1 MENKIL
7 RKLVA
12 FMLLIAMNINMFGT
26 NLMLD
31 PNSQHNTKL
40 DTSANGTPIINIST
54 PNNRGVS
61 INEFLEY
68 NVGHEGQVLNNADNM
83 GRSHIAGM
91 INANPNL
98 GPNQAANL
106 IILQVNGANRSQIE
120 GYIEALSRNRVD
132 VVLSNENGIY
142 LNGAGTI
149 NVRKFTPV
157 TGRVTLKDGDVVG
170 IDVEKGRV
178 VIGANGFD
186 ATNTDYVNIIAK
198 SLEMQGNLVGNR
210 VDVILGENFVDNNGA
225 VTSKGGI
232 NSVAIDAGNLGSMY
246 AGQVRI
252 VSTDKGAGVNSGAL
266 IYSKNE
272 KLEIT
277 ADGKINV
284 AKIKGNGIEIKGS
297 DYTQTELASSDR
309 DINITANTVKLSGQ
323 TQAQGNVGLN
333 ADVENAS
340 EILANGNL
348 KTKKLTNT
356 GKVEV
361 LKKVDI
367 TGELDNGGSL
377 ISADGVTVTKDVKN
391 TGEISANDDFTAKNV
406 VSSGKVFGKNIQA
419 DDVDNSG
426 KMLAKGKFTA
436 KNVKN
441 TGEIASGDKIS
452 AKKLENSGTAAT
464 SSDILVSDSLVNHNG
479 GNIEGKNVE
488 VKGSEL
494 RNAGKISAGNI
505 RSKVNEV
512 INSGQVHSSRDVD
525 FDTQKLTNTG
535 EILAVNDVNS
545 AGADVTN
552 NGKIA
557 SNNRILLDNSK
568 IANTGEILSGDI
580 SMQNVQKFDS
590 NGTIK
595 ANSTVL
601 TTTQD
606 INLTGNLHGEQ
617 RLAISGRNITNNG
630 NTTGT
635 GLIQVTSNDFT
646 NNRDLSS
653 DTVIINGQGNIV
665 NNAIITGDSGK
676 ISGNDIT
683 NNDLVAFEKYLEINA
698 QNKVQNNK
706 DKTIYGGQTLIIKG
720 NGILNDEGEILGGN
734 MTLDA
739 VKIVNNVG
747 TVQATGDILITSG
760 DFQNIGRVSNL
771 GNYEKYYETWEG
783 RRVSESDIS
792 NNWKMHLEAPSA
804 KTKHSDDSKN
814 QMRSWLRG
822 QISAD
827 EINGYS
833 SIMFKKYPNLGFD
846 FLDRVGK
853 KGDDTYYTGTA
864 RVPEIPLK
872 GKMESNASTEYG
884 KIQASGNITI
894 NSASTRNRDSIIS
907 AGGTVD
913 INSSNLENSVTTGN
927 AVQLR
932 DGQEIFR
939 IYFKRGKKNATS
951 NAFLKRDFVN
961 GDIAYEAGQPSIIE
975 GSTVNINAP
984 VITSPITEANGK
996 INIGSVVHGVA
1007 GSLFTGTVG
1016 KGISSTNGT
1025 VQVANNMSSVQT
1037 VLNTGTISVNPLLT
1051 GAMFTQNMN
1060 PSSKYLLETR
1070 SKYVD
1075 LNKYYGSDYFLSR
1088 LGYTPSWNRVRR
1100 LGDAYYENQLITRA
1114 LTEQLGTAFINGKS
1128 NEDLIKSLMDNA
1140 GMESSRLGLQVGKEL
1155 TPEQISGLSKDLVWY
1170 VTQNVNGVEVLVPK
1184 IYLSKNTLDTITAD
1198 GRNKIGGVK
1207 GTYIKTDNFVNN
1219 GMKIGNGGVTYVQA
1233 NTVRN
1238 ETATNLL
1245 SEITG
1250 DRTFIHSDGNIENIG
1265 GRISGNEAVAL
1276 ISDNGKVTN
1285 DTTKRT
1291 VGYYNGEFD
1300 RTKHEEVKSLG
1311 TISSQGTVFV
1321 KADSYEST
1329 GGMLSADHLA
1339 LDVNKV
1345 NLNALSLSGEDKF
1358 GSGGSNFNRYA
1369 ETTHLGAGVSANTS
1383 SGTVGDMN
1391 LKGSSFIAEDTTG
1404 LTVTGNVKAESAVN
1418 SYENESR
1425 STSKGFM
1432 SSSSSY
1438 RNSHTEE
1445 NSASNLMLGK
1455 NAVIKGNIEG
1465 IGSNIVLGENTY
1477 VGGKVTT
1484 DSRQLHNSY
1493 FEENRKKGFSGGISH
1508 GTASLNYGKS
1518 QNTYDEKSTVNAKSN
1533 LQIGDGSVLNRGAE
1547 ITATNFEYGNIQIN
1561 NGDVKYGA
1569 RIDTRDVHTESKSSS
1584 FGISAGVNSPML
1596 DRAKQVAGAVKQ
1608 VKNGDTAGGAMEAIN
1623 AATGIIKG
1631 LSENITKPDGTRATM
1646 NDIRSGNFK
1655 VNNDFYVSG
1664 NIRAGF
1670 NKSKS
1675 STTSHTESA
1684 VVTTMKPMNENSSI
1698 TYNNVNNITY
1708 QGTQAQGGTFI
1719 YNNVANIQK
1728 EAVELRNRY
1737 SSESS
1742 GFGVGVSAG
1751 IGSNGQIKSNGISGN
1766 ISANRSNQNTVETIH
1781 ANGNFSNV
1789 NEVHNN
1795 TGTMTLSGFNQE
1807 GGKVTGNIGKVEVI
1821 SRQNTSTTTG
1831 SSKGVNLGISA
1842 NGIPSSVTI
1851 NASRT
1856 NGNRAFVD
1864 NQSTFVV
1871 GEGSNLHVGTV
1882 ENTGAVIGKEGNSTF
1897 KIDTYVGKDIQNYDT
1912 MTTTGGSIGASLGG
1926 KPKITNVG
1934 FNQDSRD
1941 KQGITRN
1948 TVVGNVEIT
1957 KAEGSPI
1964 NRDLGKANEITKD
1977 THRSTNINV
1986 EPQVIEYISNPAKFK
2001 EDLEVAILEGKA
2013 TGETVLK
2020 SIENVVNGGK
2030 EDIGDPERRAINE
2043 IKEAVIRVKTA
2054 PQMESI
2060 AKAEDL
2066 NSPDVLEKLDI
2077 AAIEKFNPE
2086 NPDLPENVRAR
2097 LDELAEDGKTI
2108 KAFYD
2113 KTTNKIFVNENIED
2127 DVEIRASI
2135 AREWKISED
2144 LKDEKGKP
2152 NEEGRLKATVA
2163 GELAYDDM
2171 MKRGR
2176 EGKTESISTDRFADA
2191 VMDEDSE
2198 VTADNLWDK
2207 GKALFAKTLEDGKQ
2221 LAAGLKKD
2229 AKKLKA
2235 ETGYQLRKVGNNV
2248 IALKEQYIDKN
2259 PKKANETRQ
2268 KIKAD
2273 RSETTKK
2280 KKQYDAEAK
2289 EFKDKSDKRK
2299 QQIDRD
2305 LKTKEENDRQQKI
2318 RKEKQLKEERDEIDR
2333 RSRKQHEDTRVIT
2346 EQEKEYIEY
2355 VLKNK
2360 DKSSIFEGYDVQI
2373 IGKSGDNYIIKE
2385 TSKPIFRTGL
2395 PQQYQYMN
2403 FKYPTLNEI
2412 RKEVYEGRAISS
2424 PGFFVVGYG
2433 VTPER
2438 ADANRDSKNKALVN
2452 GIGKTGIGGYR
2463 VIKGGGL
2470 VVGGA
2475 ATCLETA
2482 GGGCGVAVVGAAN
2495 VGFGFSDGIEGF
2507 QELGYAFSGKGNT
2520 LTTGN
2525 AITEFEQ
2532 IKKGKNPQVKN
2543 GIKAFNPLKY
2553 VMGEENYDYWN
2564 MTSAMALPHAISYN
2578 SIFNSPSS
2586 TENSGGNAASKSS
2599 EKTYTL
2605 NSSKSNWNFDSE
2617 IPKTA
2622 VKNSEGNYTLGRGN
2636 EWSVNNTVTSVKRIS
2651 ENQNNIYNIEL
2662 NNGMTP
2668 GYTLIRKSDIKVTAD
2683 ENKINSHIEDWDLR
2697 MGSNY
2702 KNSPIFGCHTI
2713 ECIKDILKKH
2723 PEIKFD
2729 VTDVGDGI
2737 KEVRYSVPKLERG
2750 SQSQFEEIDGKIQ
2763 YRSEVKNPKTV
2774 YDSQIYNTEEL
2785 TKKVIEQVK
2794 NTVTAEDL
2802 NKIQNNS
2809 TGRLPLDIRVDGKKI
2824 RVNLKDNQKG
2834 GIEIDG
2840 YYFNTQ

>member
-149 NVRKFTPV
+149 NVRKFTPA

-198 SLEMQGNLVGNR
+198 SLELQGNLVGNR
-210 VDVILGENFVDNNGA
+210 VDVILGENYVDNNGA

-323 TQAQGNVGLN
+323 TQAAGNVGLN

-340 EILANGNL
+340 EILTNGNL

-356 GKVEV
+356 GKVKV
-361 LKKVDI
+361 LKKVEI

-426 KMLAKGKFTA
+426 KMLVKGKFTA

-441 TGEIASGDKIS
+441 TGEIASEDKIS

-464 SSDILVSDSLVNHNG
+464 SSDISVSDSLVNHNG

-488 VKGSEL
+488 VKGPEL

-568 IANTGEILSGDI
+568 ITNTGEILSGNI
-580 SMQNVQKFDS
+580 SMQNVQKFD
-590 NGTIK
+590 NTGTIK
-595 ANSTVL
+595 ANNTVL
-601 TTTQD
+601 TTAQD

-698 QNKVQNNK
+698 RNKVQNNK

-739 VKIVNNVG
+739 GKIVNNVG
-747 TVQATGDILITSG
+747 TIQATGDILITSG

-792 NNWKMHLEAPSA
+792 NSWKMHLEAPSA
-804 KTKHSDDSKN
+804 KTKHSDNSKN
-814 QMRSWLRG
+814 QMRNWLSG

-894 NSASTRNRDSIIS
+894 NSANTRNRDSIIS

-975 GSTVNINAP
+975 GSAVNINAP

-996 INIGSVVHGVA
+996 INIGSVAHGVA

-1016 KGISSTNGT
+1016 KGISSANGT

-1060 PSSKYLLETR
+1060 PGSKYLLETR

-1088 LGYTPSWNRVRR
+1088 LGYTPGWNRVRR

-1128 NEDLIKSLMDNA
+1128 NEELIKSLMDNA

-1155 TPEQISGLSKDLVWY
+1155 TPEQISGLSKDLIWY

-1184 IYLSKNTLDTITAD
+1184 IYLSKDTLATITAD

-1311 TISSQGTVFV
+1311 TISSKGTVFV

-1455 NAVIKGNIEG
+1455 NAVIRGNIEG

-1508 GTASLNYGKS
+1508 GTASLSYGKS
-1518 QNTYDEKSTVNAKSN
+1518 QNIYDEKSTVNAKSN
-1533 LQIGDGSVLNRGAE
+1533 LQVGDGSVLNRGAE

-1584 FGISAGVNSPML
+1584 FGISAGINSPML
-1596 DRAKQVAGAVKQ
+1596 DRAKQVAGAVEQ
-1608 VKNGDTAGGAMEAIN
+1608 VKNGDTAGGVMEVIN

-2020 SIENVVNGGK
+2020 SIENAVNGGK